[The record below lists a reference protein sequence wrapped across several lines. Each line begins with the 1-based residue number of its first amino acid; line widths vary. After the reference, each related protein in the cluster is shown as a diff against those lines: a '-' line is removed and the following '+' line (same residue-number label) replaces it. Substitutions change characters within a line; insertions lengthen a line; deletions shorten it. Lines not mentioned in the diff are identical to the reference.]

1 MADIGPAVGR
11 VGTCQ
16 QIAYTGSSVAITNA
30 FGAQTYYVRL
40 VANSACHYK
49 IGDGVQTADTTA
61 PFLPA
66 LWQETVRVQPGQ
78 RISAIRGST
87 DGLVTATSGTLS
99 VTELTS

>member
-1 MADIGPAVGR
+1 MADIGPEVGR

-16 QIAYTGSSVAITNA
+16 QIAYTGSSAAAGSA
-30 FGAQTYYVRL
+30 FGTQTYWVRL

-49 IGDGVQTADTTA
+49 IGDGAQTAATTD

-66 LWQETVRVQPGQ
+66 NWEETVKVTPGQ
-78 RISAIRGST
+78 SIAAIRAST

-99 VTELTS
+99 VTELTN